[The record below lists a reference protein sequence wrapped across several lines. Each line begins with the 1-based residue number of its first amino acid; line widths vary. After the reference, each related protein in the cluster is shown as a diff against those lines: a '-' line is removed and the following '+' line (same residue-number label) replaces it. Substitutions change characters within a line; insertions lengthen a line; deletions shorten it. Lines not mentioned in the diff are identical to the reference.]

1 MRILSNVALALNILW
16 LLLLMFFVG
25 TQGTESYDIIGYSAL
40 TLVVVTP
47 IVNLIVLFYHRQK

>member
-16 LLLLMFFVG
+16 LLVLMFFVG
-25 TQGTESYDIIGYSAL
+25 TQGTESYDIIGYSVL

-47 IVNLIVLFYHRQK
+47 IVNLIVLWRNKQ